1 MPDNIKHTQSLI
13 TFDIVDFYQSISED
27 LLTKALEFTSKYDT
41 ITDEEKNMIIKAKK
55 SLIFTENTA

>member
-41 ITDEEKNMIIKAKK
+41 ITDEEKNIIIKAKK